1 MLPNVTFD
9 YDSRIFTFTL
19 WRNEK
24 EVIHELKGTNVFVDV
39 MPDKAKDDGNSYFI
53 YVQPYQGEDFE
64 ISLSKDEFDIL
75 DPIMFGIEEDIY
87 HDFYECEFTR
97 TTLKDMEKNP
107 TKYGPEQL
115 ARAGIPV
122 NSHQSDEDDYEY
134 DGYHSDTHDA
144 YREHP
149 LDHE

>member
-24 EVIHELKGTNVFVDV
+24 EVIHELKGANVFVDS

-87 HDFYECEFTR
+87 HDSYECEFTR

-107 TKYGPEQL
+107 TNYGPEQR
-115 ARAGIPV
+115 ARAMI
-122 NSHQSDEDDYEY
+122 SDQDDDY
-134 DGYHSDTHDA
+134 HDA